1 VKIESSADLCEAVL
15 SRGDWADVVIQAAAP
30 ADYTPVSVAQGKI
43 KKTGAGMTLE
53 LKNTTDIAKALGE
66 RKRPGQVLVAFAAET
81 DRVLE
86 NAKGKLEKKN
96 ADLIVANDVTR
107 PGAGFGVDTNAV
119 TLITREDEKSLPVMS
134 KRDVADA
141 ILDRVAAL

>member
-1 VKIESSADLCEAVL
+1 MAITAAQVKELRE
-15 SRGDWADVVIQAAAP
+15 
-30 ADYTPVSVAQGKI
+30 
-43 KKTGAGMTLE
+43 KTGAGMMLE
-53 LKNTTDIAKALGE
+53 LKNTTDIAKTLGE
-66 RKRPGQVLVAFAAET
+66 HKHPGQVLVAFAAET

-119 TLITREDEKSLPVMS
+119 TLITRQDENALPVMA

-141 ILDRVAAL
+141 ILDKVAAL